1 MKQERHVNMAG
12 NSASVNRNMAPSK
25 ACFTKN
31 SSKFQM
37 PLNSKVVCLNILHI
51 FPFGWF

>member
-1 MKQERHVNMAG
+1 MAE
-12 NSASVNRNMAPSK
+12 NSAPVNRRRTPSK

-37 PLNSKVVCLNILHI
+37 PLNNKVVSPDILHI